1 MTPPDVDLAASRVRG
16 WRLVG
21 TASPLLSTLFLL
33 FGCTANPP
41 DDQPQTELSP
51 ERQLLITSPDT
62 GNVFF
67 TRTGNAIVTPDSQV
81 IVDAGDGGQLLV
93 FDQGGRLLRTIGR
106 RGQGPG
112 EFRSVTSFGIRA
124 DSLWVF
130 DYVARRVTTF
140 SLATGRVASSLATSP
155 SLPGWSGPIRIAAL
169 LEGGGMLVQGHSRLG
184 DASGPSVIP
193 FGVVSSSG
201 RYTPIGTLDLAGTSF
216 QLVQP
221 NGTSIVGI
229 QPFTPRPSLVPAPR
243 GDRFALVEPGDTGVR
258 ITMFGS
264 DGQVRYQTHLA
275 IPGEELTRSI
285 ADSILNWRG
294 PQVASAEGGAIHRP
308 RRLPAVSV
316 ALADNDGSLWLR
328 LDPLGLERRAS
339 RWLVVEPDGRQAGTV
354 FVPSEHRVVRPDGS
368 SYWAWVLDS
377 LEVPSLGR
385 YSWQAAT
392 R

>member
-1 MTPPDVDLAASRVRG
+1 MTPPAADLAPVRLRG
-16 WRLVG
+16 WRRIGRDIGLLG
-21 TASPLLSTLFLL
+21 ILTGLPGCAPDTPADTAAAAEALEPLLII
-33 FGCTANPP
+33 
-41 DDQPQTELSP
+41 Q
-51 ERQLLITSPDT
+51 SPDT

-67 TRTGNAIVTPDSQV
+67 SRTGSAIVTPDSQV
-81 IVDAGDGGQLLV
+81 IVDAGDAGQLLV
-93 FDQGGRLLRTIGR
+93 FDQSGRLLHTIGR

-112 EFRSVTSFGIRA
+112 EFRSVASFGIRA

-264 DGQVRYQTHLA
+264 DGQVRYQTHLT